1 MGVVDI
7 EYSTDR
13 VLEHL
18 LRSIERPG
26 DFCAHGKLFAPMPR
40 LEVDGV
46 GMLSFPVPD
55 SQICALIEVAERTP
69 YGKGSNTVVDRSI
82 RDCWQIGAERIRLA
96 GAAWPDTFSRILDA
110 AASGLGCP
118 RDRLDA
124 HFYKLLIYEKGG
136 FFSAHRDT
144 EKAGGMIATLSI
156 ALPITGEGGEL
167 IVGHQDREFTID
179 MHVEEP
185 SELAFVAFYADC
197 VHETRP
203 VLEGHRLSLVFNL
216 CLRAGDEDAPQEA
229 PDYAAQVSEIARR
242 LVAWQHSE
250 DATEKLVWLLDHQ
263 YSEAGLSFDA
273 LKNADAARARNLAL
287 AAERA
292 DCELYA
298 AIVHIE
304 EHGDAMYE
312 GSYVDGWGWNE
323 GSAGDMEMGEVY
335 EGRYWLDGWLSR
347 DGGRPPLGEIEL
359 QPAELLPRGALDEA
373 RPDNQWL
380 HEATGNEGVTL
391 ERAYRRAALAIW
403 PRSRT
408 LPIVASAGIDGAVA
422 WVAEQLDRNAGT
434 AGERTL
440 DLVSELIGRW
450 PSERNDDDGP
460 GRARMLA
467 LLRAVSDERHTVRFL
482 QEVILHRY
490 RGHENEELVAVMN
503 TIGADAAK
511 RFLRDLA
518 DAQFIRRPKET
529 LALLRRLDETHGES
543 PASDWEGILR
553 ESTRAVLLA
562 ISAALG
568 PRAKG
573 DAAAGDTQRL
583 KRLGNQ
589 AIHDLFA
596 LAWRFGLPRQ
606 AAAAARAIVEHPG
619 IVSLDRGMPA
629 ALHELHETEG
639 LARSAAF
646 AVLWRHAANFL
657 LARSAT
663 PPGEPRDWTIAC
675 DIDCKCELCRKLR
688 AFCKDPVAK
697 EARFPLRKDLRAHL
711 HRVID
716 YNRLDI
722 DHVTERRGRPY
733 TLVCTKNRASHK
745 RRLDEYS
752 KDVSSMRVLIQS
764 APGGGGR
771 AAARRA
777 PELPHLREAV
787 AVAERNP

>member
-1 MGVVDI
+1 MGVVDV
-7 EYSTDR
+7 EYSADR
-13 VLEHL
+13 VLERL

-46 GMLSFPVPD
+46 GMLSFPVPG
-55 SQICALIEVAERTP
+55 SQLCALIEVAERAP
-69 YGKGSNTVVDRSI
+69 YGKGSDTLVDRSI
-82 RDCWQIGAERIRLA
+82 RDCWQIGADRVRLA

-110 AASGLGCP
+110 AASGLGCS

-124 HFYKLLIYEKGG
+124 HFYKLLVYERGG

-144 EKAGGMIATLSI
+144 EKADGMIATLSI
-156 ALPITGEGGEL
+156 ALPAAGEGGEL

-179 MHVEEP
+179 MRVEEP
-185 SELAFVAFYADC
+185 SELAFAAFYADC

-216 CLRAGDEDAPQEA
+216 CLRAGDEDTPREA
-229 PDYAAQVSEIARR
+229 PDYAPQVGEIAKR
-242 LVAWQHSE
+242 LVSWQHRE
-250 DATEKLVWLLDHQ
+250 DATGKLVWLLDHQ

-298 AIVHIE
+298 AVVHIE

-323 GSAGDMEMGEVY
+323 GSADDMEMGEVH
-335 EGRYWLDGWLSR
+335 EGRYWLDGWLSP

-359 QPAELLPRGALDEA
+359 QPEELLPQGALDA
-373 RPDNQWL
+373 AQPDNQWL

-408 LPIVASAGIDGAVA
+408 LSIVASAGIDGAVA
-422 WVAEQLDRNAGT
+422 WVAEQLERNAGLVNE
-434 AGERTL
+434 GILEF
-440 DLVSELIGRW
+440 VSELIERW
-450 PSERNDDDGP
+450 PSERNDGDGP
-460 GRARMLA
+460 GRVRMLA
-467 LLRAVSDERHTVRFL
+467 LLRAVGDRRRTVRFL
-482 QEVILHRY
+482 QEVILYRY
-490 RGHENEELVAVMN
+490 RGHENEGLVAAMY
-503 TIGADAAK
+503 TIGAEAAK

-518 DAQFIRRPKET
+518 AAQFPRRSRET
-529 LALLRRLDETHGES
+529 LALLRRLDETRGES
-543 PASDWEGILR
+543 PASGWEGVLR
-553 ESTRAVLLA
+553 ESIRAVFLT
-562 ISAALG
+562 IPAALD
-568 PRAKG
+568 PRASG
-573 DAAAGDTQRL
+573 EAPAGDSQRL
-583 KRLGNQ
+583 KRLGDQ
-589 AIHDLFA
+589 AIRDLFA
-596 LAWRFGLPRQ
+596 LAWRFGLTRQ
-606 AAAAARAIVEHPG
+606 AAAAARAIVDCPG
-619 IVSLDRGMPA
+619 VVSPDRGLPA

-663 PPGEPRDWTIAC
+663 FPEEPRNWIIAS
-675 DIDCKCELCRKLR
+675 DIDCKCDLCKKLR
-688 AFCKDPVAK
+688 AFCKDPAATT
-697 EARFPLRKDLRAHL
+697 ARFPLRKDLRAHL
-711 HRVID
+711 HRIID

-722 DHVTERRGRPY
+722 DHETERRGRPY
-733 TLVCTKNRASHK
+733 TLVCTKNRASYK

-752 KDVSSMRVLIQS
+752 KDVSCMRMLIQS

-771 AAARRA
+771 AVARRA
-777 PELPHLREAV
+777 PELPRLREAV
-787 AVAERNP
+787 VASERG

>member
-7 EYSTDR
+7 EYSGDR
-13 VLEHL
+13 ALERL
-18 LRSIERPG
+18 LRTIERPG

-40 LEVDGV
+40 LEVDGA
-46 GMLSFPVPD
+46 GMLSFPVPGP
-55 SQICALIEVAERTP
+55 QLRALIEVAERAP
-69 YGKGSNTVVDRSI
+69 YGKGSNTLVDRSI
-82 RDCWQIGAERIRLA
+82 RDCWQIDADRIRLA

-110 AASGLGCP
+110 VASGLGCP

-124 HFYKLLIYEKGG
+124 HFYKLLVYERGG

-144 EKAGGMIATLSI
+144 EKASGMIATLSI
-156 ALPITGEGGEL
+156 ALPTAGEGGEL
-167 IVGHQDREFTID
+167 VVGHQDREFTID
-179 MHVEEP
+179 MKVEEP
-185 SELAFVAFYADC
+185 SELAFAALYADC

-216 CLRAGDEDAPQEA
+216 CLRAGDEDTPREA
-229 PDYAAQVSEIARR
+229 PDYVAQVGEIAKR
-242 LVAWQHSE
+242 LVAWQHSV

-273 LKNADAARARNLAL
+273 LKTADAARARNLAL
-287 AAERA
+287 AAKRA

-298 AIVHIE
+298 AVVHIE

-323 GSAGDMEMGEVY
+323 GSAGDMEMGEVH

-359 QPAELLPRGALDEA
+359 QPEELLPLGALEDA

-408 LPIVASAGIDGAVA
+408 LSIVASAGIDGAVA

-434 AGERTL
+434 ADERIL

-467 LLRAVSDERHTVRFL
+467 LLRAVGNERHTVRFL

-490 RGHENEELVAVMN
+490 RGHENEDLVAVMN

-518 DAQFIRRPKET
+518 TAQFPRRPKDT

-543 PASDWEGILR
+543 SASHWERVLR
-553 ESTRAVLLA
+553 ESIRAILLT
-562 ISAALG
+562 IPAALDS
-568 PRAKG
+568 RAKG
-573 DAAAGDTQRL
+573 EASAGDSQRL
-583 KRLGNQ
+583 KRLGDQ
-589 AIHDLFA
+589 AIRDLFA
-596 LAWRFGLPRQ
+596 LAWRFGLTRQ
-606 AAAAARAIVEHPG
+606 VAAAARAIVEYPG
-619 IVSLDRGMPA
+619 IVSPDRGVPA
-629 ALHELHETEG
+629 ALRIRVRIAAGSTKKQG
-639 LARSAAF
+639 LE
-646 AVLWRHAANFL
+646 VGH
-657 LARSAT
+657 
-663 PPGEPRDWTIAC
+663 
-675 DIDCKCELCRKLR
+675 
-688 AFCKDPVAK
+688 
-697 EARFPLRKDLRAHL
+697 DL
-711 HRVID
+711 
-716 YNRLDI
+716 
-722 DHVTERRGRPY
+722 
-733 TLVCTKNRASHK
+733 
-745 RRLDEYS
+745 
-752 KDVSSMRVLIQS
+752 
-764 APGGGGR
+764 
-771 AAARRA
+771 
-777 PELPHLREAV
+777 
-787 AVAERNP
+787 